1 MERKETS
8 KNEIDLKIDSLD
20 KDQESKLFEIYAG
33 YFVDDKDSFYFTL
46 REFFKKNELNL
57 PPYIMQLKYSQ
68 FILIMQRESLRYH
81 NILKELPLYRNLYQY
96 FLEYEEPLRDII
108 EFEELF
114 TMFNELHKE
123 YQEIKEI
130 YQNMPPIEKNK
141 CIFVDFMNKVVY
153 FYYYLNE
160 KTRFSKKNHEKFV
173 EYFKSALLIHSD
185 V

>member
-1 MERKETS
+1 MERKKTS
-8 KNEIDLKIDSLD
+8 KNEIELKIDSLD
-20 KDQESKLFEIYAG
+20 KDQESKLFEIYAE

-46 REFFKKNELNL
+46 REFFKKNELSL
-57 PPYIMQLKYSQ
+57 PPYVMQLKYSQ
-68 FILIMQRESLRYH
+68 FILILQRESLRYH
-81 NILKELPLYRNLYQY
+81 DFLKELPLYRNLYQY
-96 FLEYEEPLRDII
+96 FLECEEPLRDVI

-114 TMFNELHKE
+114 TIFNELHKE
-123 YQEIKEI
+123 YQDIKEI
-130 YQNMPPIEKNK
+130 YQNMPTIEKNK

-160 KTRFSKKNHEKFV
+160 KTRYSKENHEKFV

>member
-8 KNEIDLKIDSLD
+8 KNEIELKIDTLD

-57 PPYIMQLKYSQ
+57 PPYVMQLKYSH
-68 FILIMQRESLRYH
+68 FILIKQKKSLRYPD
-81 NILKELPLYRNLYQY
+81 ILKELPLYQNLYQY
-96 FLEYEEPLRDII
+96 FLEYEEPLRDVI

-130 YQNMPPIEKNK
+130 YQKLK
-141 CIFVDFMNKVVY
+141 
-153 FYYYLNE
+153 
-160 KTRFSKKNHEKFV
+160 
-173 EYFKSALLIHSD
+173 
-185 V
+185 

>member
-1 MERKETS
+1 MERKKTS
-8 KNEIDLKIDSLD
+8 KNEIELKIDSLD
-20 KDQESKLFEIYAG
+20 KDQESKLFEIYAE

-57 PPYIMQLKYSQ
+57 PPYVMQLKYSQ

-81 NILKELPLYRNLYQY
+81 DILKELPLYRNLYQY

-123 YQEIKEI
+123 YQDIKEI
-130 YQNMPPIEKNK
+130 YQNMPTIEKNK

-160 KTRFSKKNHEKFV
+160 KTRYSKENHEKFV

>member
-1 MERKETS
+1 MERKKTS
-8 KNEIDLKIDSLD
+8 KNEIELKIDSLD
-20 KDQESKLFEIYAG
+20 KDQESKLFEIYAE

-46 REFFKKNELNL
+46 REFFKKNEQNL
-57 PPYIMQLKYSQ
+57 PPYVMQLKYSQ
-68 FILIMQRESLRYH
+68 FILIMQRESLRYPD
-81 NILKELPLYRNLYQY
+81 ILKELPLYKNLYQY
-96 FLEYEEPLRDII
+96 FLDYEEPLKDVI

-114 TMFNELHKE
+114 TMFNEFHKE

-141 CIFVDFMNKVVY
+141 CIFVDFMNKLVY

-160 KTRFSKKNHEKFV
+160 KTRFSKENHEKFV